1 VLTAHGSQLTRSR
14 RRQFEVS
21 ANFDLEN
28 DRRSSTRI
36 LFVDDEPLEL
46 EGLRRSVYKEFVA
59 DLAGGPEEGLAKLR
73 SSGRYAVVVSDM
85 RMPAMDWGEHRSA
98 RALLHWQLPM
108 MPPFR
113 TGPTEDGFPSL
124 RPLRLCGASR
134 EPNSTQRSSRYSVS
148 LTEIAQ
154 HG

>member
-1 VLTAHGSQLTRSR
+1 
-14 RRQFEVS
+14 VS
-21 ANFDLEN
+21 ANFDIEN
-28 DRRSSTRI
+28 DRHSPTRI
-36 LFVDDEPLEL
+36 LFVDDEPREL
-46 EGLRRSVYKEFVA
+46 EGL
-59 DLAGGPEEGLAKLR
+59 
-73 SSGRYAVVVSDM
+73 
-85 RMPAMDWGEHRSA
+85 PAMDWGEHRSA

-134 EPNSTQRSSRYSVS
+134 EPNSTQKVVEVFVS

-154 HG
+154 RG